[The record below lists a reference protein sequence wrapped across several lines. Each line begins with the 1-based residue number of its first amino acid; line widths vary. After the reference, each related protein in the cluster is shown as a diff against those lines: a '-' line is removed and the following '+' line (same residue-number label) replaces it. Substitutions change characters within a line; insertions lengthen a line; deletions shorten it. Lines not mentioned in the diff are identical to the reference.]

1 MTRLLTPAG
10 YEQTKAKLASLESRL
25 AKLEALEDLEPLHHS
40 EVRQSYRQ
48 MIREYRREVRLY
60 EASVHSRPPARA
72 HSKLSEAKVPAS
84 PS

>member
-25 AKLEALEDLEPLHHS
+25 AKLEARDDLRPVHHS

-48 MIREYRREVRLY
+48 MIGEYRREVRLY
-60 EASVHSRPPARA
+60 EASVHPRRPARA
-72 HSKLSEAKVPAS
+72 HPEPSDAKGPTQT
-84 PS
+84 P